1 MTAAGVDERAQ
12 ALFDE
17 IAHDPQFVTQ
27 VAQRI
32 RKEIPSYGLLTLEQ
46 VLGVGA
52 DWSRITLGSVAFNEH
67 FTASGRARAH
77 QGVPA
82 SEMMIAYRI
91 FHQEMRRR
99 ARERSGGSA
108 EEHETLLEFMELSAA
123 YVDAV
128 TLATSEGHRS
138 AELAMMRRAYHDRAT
153 VIRQALFGGSASA
166 ELRILLEALS
176 VDLSRPFHAIRARPH
191 DGTNIPQLEQML
203 VSAGTSAHRCG
214 LVAEID
220 GDICGFVSALPYTR
234 PEVLVA
240 HSKPVA
246 LMELPSAFQV
256 ASRALGTGIAMG
268 RKSGFIDLG
277 DVALRATIMN
287 DHEVGETLDCRLV
300 EPLLKLGQA
309 GRSILA
315 TVQCYLDNDGRLEAT
330 AKELWVHANTVRYRL
345 ARYQEQTGVSLRTT
359 EGAAEVWWALTRRRL
374 TEADDVFT
382 SPPENADAATDE

>member
-1 MTAAGVDERAQ
+1 MTASGVDHRAQ

-52 DWSRITLGSVAFNEH
+52 DWSRITLGSAAFKEH

-99 ARERSGGSA
+99 ARERCGSP
-108 EEHETLLEFMELSAA
+108 EDHETLLEFMELSAA

-138 AELAMMRRAYHDRAT
+138 AEMAMLRRAYHDRAT
-153 VIRQALFGGSASA
+153 VIRQVLFGGSASA

-191 DGTNIPQLEQML
+191 DDTNVPQLEQML
-203 VSAGTSAHRCG
+203 VSSGSSAHRCG

-220 GDICGFVSALPYTR
+220 GDICGFVSALPYSR
-234 PEVLVA
+234 PDVLVA
-240 HSKPVA
+240 HSKPVP

-256 ASRALGTGIAMG
+256 ASRALSTGIAMG
-268 RKSGFIDLG
+268 RRSGFIDLG
-277 DVALRATIMN
+277 DVALRATITN
-287 DHEVGETLDCRLV
+287 DHDVGETLDARLV

-315 TVQCYLDNDGRLEAT
+315 TVQCYLDNDGRLDAT
-330 AKELWVHANTVRYRL
+330 AKDLWVHANTVRYRL

-374 TEADDVFT
+374 VERDDVFT
-382 SPPENADAATDE
+382 APADDADAVDE

>member
-1 MTAAGVDERAQ
+1 MSASGVDGRAQ

-99 ARERSGGSA
+99 ARERCGSPD
-108 EEHETLLEFMELSAA
+108 EHETLLEFMELSAA

-176 VDLSRPFHAIRARPH
+176 VDLSRPFHAIRARPR
-191 DGTNIPQLEQML
+191 DDTNIPQLEQIL
-203 VSAGTSAHRCG
+203 VSSGSSAHRCG

-220 GDICGFVSALPYTR
+220 GDVCGFVSALPYTR
-234 PEVLVA
+234 PEALVA
-240 HSKPVA
+240 HSKPVP

-256 ASRALGTGIAMG
+256 ASRALTTGIAMG
-268 RKSGFIDLG
+268 RRSGFVDLG

-300 EPLLKLGQA
+300 APLLKLGQA

-315 TVQCYLDNDGRLEAT
+315 TVQCYLDNDGRLDAT
-330 AKELWVHANTVRYRL
+330 AKDLWVHANTVRYRL

-374 TEADDVFT
+374 TERDDVFT
-382 SPPENADAATDE
+382 APPDGAEAAE

>member
-1 MTAAGVDERAQ
+1 MSASGVDDRAQ

-99 ARERSGGSA
+99 ARERCGSP

-176 VDLSRPFHAIRARPH
+176 VDLTRPFHAIRARPH
-191 DGTNIPQLEQML
+191 DDTNIPQLEQIL
-203 VSAGTSAHRCG
+203 VSSGSSAHRCG

-240 HSKPVA
+240 HSKPVP

-256 ASRALGTGIAMG
+256 ASRALSTGIAMG
-268 RKSGFIDLG
+268 RRSGFVDLG

-300 EPLLKLGQA
+300 DPLLKLGQA

-315 TVQCYLDNDGRLEAT
+315 TVQCYLDNDGRLDAT
-330 AKELWVHANTVRYRL
+330 AKDLWVHANTVRYRL

-374 TEADDVFT
+374 TERDDVFT
-382 SPPENADAATDE
+382 APADGTEAADE